1 MIHVGC
7 TEDHRFLVPY
17 AAEEVSS
24 LFVTYQQSGVTVLEK
39 TLSDCT
45 IEDGQLVVTLNREET
60 LQLQQLAAVRM
71 QISGVLMDGTDFI
84 SDVVRTVTGEYLR
97 SADAEEGGTDS

>member
-1 MIHVGC
+1 MIHIGC
-7 TEDHRFLVPY
+7 TEDHSFVFPY
-17 AAEEVSS
+17 AAEEVDS
-24 LFVTYQQSGVTVLEK
+24 LYVTYQQNGETVLEK

-45 IEDGQLVVTLNREET
+45 IEDSRLLVTLSREET

-71 QISGVLMDGTDFI
+71 QISGCLTDGTDFI

-97 SADAEEGGTDS
+97 GADAAEGGTDS